1 MSRSPAPRRRATL
14 ASLAA
19 ELKVSRT
26 TISNAYNRPDQLSA
40 DLRERVLATAKRLG
54 YPGPDPV
61 ARSLRTRKAG
71 AVGLMI
77 TEPLNYSF
85 SDPAALDFVA
95 GLAESCEEAGQ
106 GLLLVAIG
114 PNRSVSDGS
123 AAVLA
128 AGVDGFVVYSASD
141 DDPYLA
147 VVQQR
152 HLPVVVVDQPK
163 DVPGTSRVCI
173 DDRDAMRRL
182 AEYVV
187 GLGHREIGLLTMRLG
202 RDWPH
207 GGPRPAVADPERVQT
222 PHFHVQRE
230 RIHGV
235 YDAMTAAGLDPESLT
250 VVESYEH
257 LPTSGGAAAEVAL
270 DANPRITAL
279 MCTADVLALSAMD
292 YLRAAGHLRA
302 RSDDGHRIRRRPRGI
317 ATGSDHGRAAE
328 HGEGSTRRA
337 AAAQPA
343 ARRAP
348 GDRRAR
354 HRSGAWPH
362 ERARR
367 PSPRRERRFDADPP
381 RISRA
386 FCARSGE
393 LGVQELRAAQQPDVA
408 VRLWMVAQ

>member
-1 MSRSPAPRRRATL
+1 MPRRRATL

-106 GLLLVAIG
+106 GLMLVAVG

-128 AGVDGFVVYSASD
+128 AGVDGFVGVLRVRRR
-141 DDPYLA
+141 P
-147 VVQQR
+147 
-152 HLPVVVVDQPK
+152 
-163 DVPGTSRVCI
+163 VPGGGAAAAS
-173 DDRDAMRRL
+173 AGGGRRPAQGRAGHVPGLYRRPRTPCVEL
-182 AEYVV
+182 AEYIV
-187 GLGHREIGLLTMRLG
+187 GLGHRDIGLLTMRLG

-235 YDAMTAAGLDPESLT
+235 YDAMTAAGLDPQSLT

-270 DANPRITAL
+270 DANPRVTAL

-292 YLRAAGHLRA
+292 YLRA
-302 RSDDGHRIRRRPRGI
+302 RGI
-317 ATGSDHGRAAE
+317 YVPGQMTVTGFDGVPEALRRGLTTVVQPSMEKG
-328 HGEGSTRRA
+328 RRA
-337 AAAQPA
+337 GRLLHSP
-343 ARRAP
+343 P
-348 GDRRAR
+348 
-354 HRSGAWPH
+354 RSGLPVIDVLDT
-362 ERARR
+362 EVVRGRT
-367 PSPRRERRFDADPP
+367 SGPP
-381 RISRA
+381 A
-386 FCARSGE
+386 
-393 LGVQELRAAQQPDVA
+393 
-408 VRLWMVAQ
+408 

>member
-1 MSRSPAPRRRATL
+1 MSRDPAPRRRATL

-26 TISNAYNRPDQLSA
+26 TISNAYNRPDQLSP
-40 DLRERVLATAKRLG
+40 DLRERVLATAKRMG
-54 YPGPDPV
+54 YLGPDPV

-114 PNRSVSDGS
+114 PNRTLSDGS

-147 VVQQR
+147 IVQQR
-152 HLPVVVVDQPK
+152 QLPIVVVDQPK

-173 DDRDAMRRL
+173 DDRNAMRTL
-182 AEYVV
+182 AEHVV
-187 GLGHREIGLLTMRLG
+187 GLGHRVIGLLTM
-202 RDWPH
+202 H

-235 YDAMTAAGLDPESLT
+235 FDALTAAGLDPDSLT

-257 LPTSGGAAAEVAL
+257 LPSSGGAAAEVAL
-270 DANPRITAL
+270 EANPRITAL

-292 YLRAAGHLRA
+292 YLRGHGIYVPGQMTVTGF
-302 RSDDGHRIRRRPRGI
+302 DGVPEALQRGL
-317 ATGSDHGRAAE
+317 TTVVQPSLEKG
-328 HGEGSTRRA
+328 RRA
-337 AAAQPA
+337 GQLLHNP
-343 ARRAP
+343 P
-348 GDRRAR
+348 
-354 HRSGAWPH
+354 RSGLPVIDVLDT
-362 ERARR
+362 EVVRGRT
-367 PSPRRERRFDADPP
+367 SGPP
-381 RISRA
+381 A
-386 FCARSGE
+386 
-393 LGVQELRAAQQPDVA
+393 
-408 VRLWMVAQ
+408 